1 MQVFVRFLQVYR
13 NVHDLIFGAERLYE
27 TCKLN
32 DHGYVPLVVNTSRC
46 FPNSSLMTEFV
57 TRFVVSVIKCFV
69 FQLDFQL
76 KAAFAVVPTDNIY
89 GWSLSLNILVDMNS
103 IILKL
108 YVT

>member
-1 MQVFVRFLQVYR
+1 MR
-13 NVHDLIFGAERLYE
+13 N
-27 TCKLN
+27 N
-32 DHGYVPLVVNTSRC
+32 HGYVPLDANTSRS
-46 FPNSSLMTEFV
+46 FPNSSLMTGFV
-57 TRFVVSVIKCFV
+57 TRFLVSVIKCFV

-76 KAAFAVVPTDNIY
+76 KAAFAVVPTDNIC